1 MRPYLLKHPDLFGTP
16 EPEVIESKETIF
28 IEKFLPSLMVDLSN
42 K

>member
-16 EPEVIESKETIF
+16 EAEVIESKETIF
-28 IEKFLPSLMVDLSN
+28 IEKFLPSLMVDLSI